1 MSGQTAELTTN
12 LLPRTIQNL
21 NGLDSRDLK
30 KKILSM
36 GYENISLYGGLFGR
50 VF

>member
-12 LLPRTIQNL
+12 LIFRTVQNL
-21 NGLDSRDLK
+21 NGLDSRDFR

-36 GYENISLYGGLFGR
+36 GSIPN
-50 VF
+50 V